1 MQMKTLQKIM
11 NISKYIKYTLLDR
24 TGGIMINKKSLW
36 FLTLFSLILV
46 LSIYYITMPS
56 ELLLTTNTSK
66 IDNEQNKDEN
76 SEPTISVEESDLLV
90 ALRVEADEEMA
101 SAIEDLQLVLT
112 NTESSVEEK
121 NKAYE
126 KIKELNDNRGEEEKL
141 ETQIKENYNL
151 NSFVKINASQI
162 SVTVNSDEHSE
173 SLANNIMRTIQSNY
187 EDSKYITVK
196 FQK

>member
-1 MQMKTLQKIM
+1 
-11 NISKYIKYTLLDR
+11 
-24 TGGIMINKKSLW
+24 MINKKSLW

-56 ELLLTTNTSK
+56 ELLLTTNTGK
-66 IDNEQNKDEN
+66 IVNEQNKDEN